1 MKPIPLEDI
10 HPERL
15 DDYRWR
21 LPRVGPMRTD
31 GLVFAG
37 AELFDAIRGDPALVQ
52 VCNVATLPGIV
63 GPSMAMPDIHWGYG
77 FPIGGVAAFDA
88 EEGVISPGGVGFDIS
103 CGVRLLRTGLGADV
117 LASGSRREAL
127 VEALFRA
134 VPSGVGR
141 GSELR
146 VRGQDLKR
154 LLVRG
159 AEWMVEQGFGS
170 ADDLDFQEER
180 GCMPGADPARVSPRA
195 LERGSRQL
203 GTLGSGNHFLE
214 LQRVD
219 SIYDDAAAAA
229 LGLEAGGLAISIHTG
244 SRGFGYQVCE
254 DHLRQMVRASAR
266 YGIDLPDRQL
276 CCAPVGSPEGK
287 AYLGAMACGANYA
300 LANRQV
306 ITHRVR
312 EVFESVLGGGPAGH
326 GIEVVYDVCHNVAK
340 LETHEMDGEQRRV
353 WVHRKGATRALPAG
367 HPDVPERYRAVG
379 QPVLVPGDM
388 GRYSFVLC
396 GPQRAQAQA
405 FASSAHGAGRRLSR
419 TKAKRLARGRD
430 LYAEM
435 ADRGVLVRSE
445 GRATVA
451 EEMPEAYKDVADVV
465 ESVEGAELA
474 RKVARLVP
482 LAVVKG

>member
-1 MKPIPLEDI
+1 MKPIPLEHI
-10 HPERL
+10 HPERI
-15 DDYRWR
+15 DGFRWR

-31 GLVFAG
+31 GLVFADD
-37 AELFDAIRGDPALVQ
+37 ALFEAIRRDPALVQ

-88 EEGVISPGGVGFDIS
+88 DEGVISPGGVGFDIS
-103 CGVRLLRTGLGADV
+103 CGVRLLRTALPAEALG
-117 LASGSRREAL
+117 SGERRERL
-127 VEALFRA
+127 VDALFRA

-146 VRGQDLKR
+146 IAKRDMKR
-154 LLVRG
+154 LMTRG
-159 AEWMVEQGFGS
+159 AEWTVEQGFGR
-170 ADDLDFQEER
+170 AEDLEFLEER
-180 GCMPGADPARVSPRA
+180 GRMAGADPAHVSERA
-195 LERGSRQL
+195 VERGSRQL

-214 LQRVD
+214 LERVD
-219 SIYDDAAAAA
+219 AVYDPVAAKAF
-229 LGLEAGGLAISIHTG
+229 GLEEGGLTVSIHTG
-244 SRGFGYQVCE
+244 SRGFGYQVCQ
-254 DHLRQMVRASAR
+254 DHLRGMVRAAAK

-276 CCAPVGSPEGK
+276 CCAPVGSPEGM
-287 AYLGAMACGANYA
+287 AYLGAMACGVNYA

-312 EVFESVLGGGPAGH
+312 EAFGRVLGGGQSGD

-340 LETHEMDGEQRRV
+340 LETHETGGERRRV

-396 GPQRAQAQA
+396 GTERARTEA

-419 TKAKRLARGRD
+419 TKAKRLARGRE

-435 ADRGVLVRSE
+435 AERGVLVRSE
-445 GRATVA
+445 GRSTVA

-465 ESVEGAELA
+465 EAVEGASLA

-482 LAVVKG
+482 MAVVKG

>member
-1 MKPIPLEDI
+1 MKPIALEALR
-10 HPERL
+10 PERV
-15 DDYRWR
+15 DAFRWR

-31 GLVFAG
+31 GIVYADDAIF
-37 AELFDAIRGDPALVQ
+37 EAIRGDPALVQ

-63 GPSMAMPDIHWGYG
+63 GPSIAMPDIHWGYG

-103 CGVRLLRTGLGADV
+103 CGVRLLRTDLIAAEV
-117 LASGSRREAL
+117 APRLESL
-127 VEALFRA
+127 VDEIFAR

-141 GSELR
+141 GSR
-146 VRGQDLKR
+146 LKLQR
-154 LLVRG
+154 RDMKHVMRQG
-159 AEWMVEQGFGS
+159 ARWAVEQGFGS
-170 ADDLDFQEER
+170 SSDLENLEER
-180 GCMPGADPARVSPRA
+180 GCMAGADPSAVSDRA
-195 LERGSRQL
+195 VERGSRQL

-219 SIYDDAAAAA
+219 QIYDREAAAV
-229 LGLEAGGLAISIHTG
+229 LGLETGALCISIHTG

-254 DHLRQMVRASAR
+254 DHLRTLVRASQR

-276 CCAPVGSPEGK
+276 CCAPVHSPEGE
-287 AYLGAMACGANYA
+287 AYLGAMICGVNFA
-300 LANRQV
+300 LTNRQL

-312 EVFESVLGGGPAGH
+312 EAFEAVLGPTPIG
-326 GIEVVYDVCHNVAK
+326 VVYDVCHNVAK
-340 LETHEMDGEQRRV
+340 LETHEVDGRERRV
-353 WVHRKGATRALPAG
+353 WVHRKGATRSFPPG
-367 HPDVPERYRAVG
+367 HPELPPRYRAVG

-396 GPQRAQAQA
+396 GSATSPEEG
-405 FASSAHGAGRRLSR
+405 FASSCHGAGRVMSR
-419 TKAKRLARGRD
+419 RQAKREARGRN
-430 LYAEM
+430 LYEEM
-435 ADRGVLVRSE
+435 ATRGVIVRSE

-465 ESVEGAELA
+465 DSVQGAGLA
-474 RKVARLVP
+474 RRVARLIP